1 MSVQLGL
8 LIGYSAAL
16 IVIGAWVGRRVGS
29 ARQFFVA
36 GRQLGPFL
44 LFATIL
50 AANIG
55 AGTTMGAASL
65 GYRDGVSAWWWVGSA
80 GLGTLLMAY
89 SIGPIIWRHA
99 RKHDLR
105 TVGDYLEWRYGSDVR
120 GVTAVL
126 LWVASLTALSAQL
139 VAVAFVL
146 NVVAGVPTAVGCVLG
161 GVVVTTYFTVGG
173 LLTSAWVNMVQLVVL
188 LTGFALAL
196 PIAMTAA
203 GGWQSIVAAAPVGN
217 TDFFSWSQGGA
228 SGWHYMTLLIPP
240 FMVSPGL
247 LQKVYGARSERTVRI
262 GVGASALGLLLF
274 AAVPPLFGMLARV
287 YDPALTGNAINMAL
301 PVVLTVGLPLAIG
314 TVGLAAVFSA
324 EVSSADAV
332 LFMLSTSLSEDLYH
346 RFLAP
351 DAGEH
356 QVLKMAR
363 LGAIAGGV
371 LATMLAIALG
381 SVIESITIFYSLLSM
396 SLFVPI
402 VGGVYWARA
411 GSRDAIAA
419 IVVGVGVFV
428 VARYVADIPTTGLWN
443 PNFVGLLASAV
454 AFAASVWL
462 TTDRRSG
469 APPEERKLDV

>member
-1 MSVQLGL
+1 MSAQLGL

-16 IVIGAWVGRRVGS
+16 ICIGVWVGRRVDS

-44 LFATIL
+44 LFSTIL

-65 GYRDGVSAWWWVGSA
+65 GYRDGISAWWWVGSA
-80 GLGTLLMAY
+80 GLGTLLLAY

-99 RKHDLR
+99 REHDLR
-105 TVGDYLEWRYGSDVR
+105 TVGDWLEWRYGSGVR
-120 GVTAVL
+120 GVTAAL

-146 NVVAGVPTAVGCVLG
+146 NVVAGVPAAFGCVLG
-161 GVVVTTYFTVGG
+161 GLVVTVYFTAGG
-173 LLTSAWVNMVQLVVL
+173 LVTSAWVNMVQLAVL

-196 PIAMTAA
+196 PIAMAAA
-203 GGWQSIVAAAPVGN
+203 GGWQSIVEAAPAGS
-217 TDFFSWSQGGA
+217 TDFFSWTHGGA
-228 SGWHYMTLLIPP
+228 SGWHYMALLIPA

-247 LQKVYGARSERTVRI
+247 LQKVYGARSARTVRL

-274 AAVPPLFGMLARV
+274 AAVPPLLGMLARV
-287 YDPALTGNAINMAL
+287 YDPTLTGDAINRAL

-314 TVGLAAVFSA
+314 TLGLAAVFSA

-332 LFMLSTSLSEDLYH
+332 LFMLSTSLSEDLY
-346 RFLAP
+346 RRYLAP
-351 DAGEH
+351 DAGDR

-363 LGAIAGGV
+363 LGAAAGGV

-428 VARYVADIPTTGLWN
+428 VARYIADIPTTGLWN
-443 PNFVGLLASAV
+443 PNFVGLLASAL
-454 AFAASVWL
+454 AFAVSGWL
-462 TTDRRSG
+462 TSDRRSR
-469 APPEERKLDV
+469 ATT

>member
-1 MSVQLGL
+1 MSAQLAL
-8 LIGYSAAL
+8 LIGYSAVL
-16 IVIGAWVGRRVGS
+16 IVLGVWIGRRVES

-36 GRQLGPFL
+36 ERQLGPFL

-65 GYRDGVSAWWWVGSA
+65 GYRDGISAWWWVGSA

-89 SIGPIIWRHA
+89 SIGPRIWRQA
-99 RKHDLR
+99 RDHDLR
-105 TVGDYLEWRYGSDVR
+105 TVGDYLEWRYGPSVR
-120 GVTAVL
+120 CVTAAL

-146 NVVAGVPTAVGCVLG
+146 NVVAGVPAAVGCVLG
-161 GVVVTTYFTVGG
+161 GVVVTAYFTAGG
-173 LLTSAWVNMVQLVVL
+173 LLTSAWVNLVQLVVL
-188 LTGFALAL
+188 GVGFALAL
-196 PIAMTAA
+196 PIAMAAA
-203 GGWQSIVAAAPVGN
+203 GGWQAIVEAAPVGN
-217 TDFFSWSQGGA
+217 ADFFNWTQGGA
-228 SGWHYMTLLIPP
+228 SGWHYLVLLVPP

-247 LQKVYGARSERTVRI
+247 LQKVYGARSERVVRL

-274 AAVPPLFGMLARV
+274 AAVPPLFGMMARV
-287 YDPALTGNAINMAL
+287 YDPTLTGTAVNMAL

-314 TVGLAAVFSA
+314 TLGLAAVFSA

-332 LFMLSTSLSEDLYH
+332 LFMLSTSLSEDLYR

-351 DAGEH
+351 DAGE
-356 QVLKMAR
+356 QRVLKVAR
-363 LGAIAGGV
+363 LGAAAGGI
-371 LATMLAIALG
+371 LATLLAMALG

-428 VARYVADIPTTGLWN
+428 IARYVLDIPATGLWN

-454 AFAASVWL
+454 AFASSVWL
-462 TTDRRSG
+462 TTARGSRV
-469 APPEERKLDV
+469 PN